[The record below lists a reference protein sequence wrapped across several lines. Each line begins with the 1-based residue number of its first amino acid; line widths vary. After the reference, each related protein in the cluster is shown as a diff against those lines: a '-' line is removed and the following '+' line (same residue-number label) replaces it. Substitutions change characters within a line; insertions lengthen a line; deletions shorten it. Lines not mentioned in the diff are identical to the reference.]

1 MHEFSVIAYTVKV
14 LHKFFVEIYCLNN
27 RFNIEKWKV
36 ILRTQMRFYLPNYK
50 KRTNV
55 KGFDNI
61 LKVLVIRMNCFT
73 EIKETHFWE
82 MRFWGILY
90 GFPSKMVIELM
101 FKEVNL
107 MLWIHD
113 TIWDWLGRW
122 GLTMF
127 CLELNIYFK
136 LFIFDV
142 IMNYFPE
149 TYLYLE
155 CLSSS
160 SRSPLSSICCRL
172 QLILISFLLWG
183 VSRG

>member
-1 MHEFSVIAYTVKV
+1 MRKCLLNALQMRQCIDIEPWKSLYLINKKVHEFNVIAYTVEV
-14 LHKFFVEIYCLNN
+14 LHQLFVEILCLNN

-36 ILRTQMRFYLPNYK
+36 ILRTQLRFYLPNFK

-73 EIKETHFWE
+73 DIKEKHFRE

-101 FKEVNL
+101 FKEVSL
-107 MLWIHD
+107 MLWRHD
-113 TIWDWLGRW
+113 TIWDWLVRC

-127 CLELNIYFK
+127 CLELNIYLK

-149 TYLYLE
+149 TYL
-155 CLSSS
+155 
-160 SRSPLSSICCRL
+160 
-172 QLILISFLLWG
+172 F
-183 VSRG
+183 